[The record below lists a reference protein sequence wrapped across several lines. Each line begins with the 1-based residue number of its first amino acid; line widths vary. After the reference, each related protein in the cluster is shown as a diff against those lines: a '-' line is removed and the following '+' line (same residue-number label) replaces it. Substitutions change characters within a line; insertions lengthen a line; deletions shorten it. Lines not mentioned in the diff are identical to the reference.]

1 MPQFCGRISVR
12 CMSASHTF
20 IARHL
25 VAIHLVAWS
34 VFIGLIILD
43 GYFDL
48 PHPLSVPFSA
58 YVVLVGAPFI
68 IAISFRRPAPDISL
82 PESLRRFIRFSPLG
96 LGGLW
101 IVCVAVVIAGIV
113 GDIQIRNIL
122 H

>member
-1 MPQFCGRISVR
+1 
-12 CMSASHTF
+12 MSASHPF

-25 VAIHLVAWS
+25 VAIHLAAWS
-34 VFIGLIILD
+34 IFIGLIVVD

-58 YVVLVGAPFI
+58 YVVLVGVPFI
-68 IAISFRRPAPDISL
+68 IAVTFRRLAPDISL
-82 PESLRRFIRFSPLG
+82 PESLRRFIRFSPFG

-101 IVCVAVVIAGIV
+101 LICVAILIAGIV
-113 GDIQIRNIL
+113 GGIQVRSIL